1 MTRPTN
7 SLRGFT
13 LIEMIMVIVITGVIA
28 GMVAVFIKG
37 PVDSYFDMARRAELT
52 DIADTAMRRMTRDI
66 RLALPNS
73 LRNPAGGSDQCVEFM
88 PTKSGGRYRAV
99 GTGCCSCSHGW
110 RGWRP

>member
-66 RLALPNS
+66 RLALPNINAS
-73 LRNPAGGSDQCVEFM
+73 SSCRPRAADA
-88 PTKSGGRYRAV
+88 TGRIKPP
-99 GTGCCSCSHGW
+99 H
-110 RGWRP
+110 